1 MAKKG
6 TIQTN
11 LNRELLVEKFKNKRA
26 SLKSIIANKTVSSEE
41 RFAAQLK
48 LAKLPRNS
56 SEVRLRNRC
65 KITGRPRG
73 YYRRLGISRIALRDM
88 ASFGLLPGVKKSS
101 W

>member
-11 LNRELLVEKFKNKRA
+11 LNRRALVEKFKSKRA
-26 SLKSIIANKTVSSEE
+26 NLKSIISDKAMSSED

-48 LAKLPRNS
+48 LAELPRNS

-65 KITGRPRG
+65 EITGRPRG
-73 YYRRLGISRIALRDM
+73 FYRRFKISRIAFRDM

>member
-11 LNRELLVEKFKNKRA
+11 LNRTELVKKYKNKREK
-26 SLKSIIANKTVSSEE
+26 LKHIVSNKTLSTEE
-41 RFAAQLK
+41 RFMAQLK
-48 LAKLPRNS
+48 LAELPRNS
-56 SEVRLRNRC
+56 SKVRLRNRC
-65 KITGRPRG
+65 EITGRPRG
-73 YYRRLGISRIALRDM
+73 FYRKFKVSRIALREM